1 MNNYYT
7 KEQIGLA
14 KNVDLV
20 ALLRR
25 QGEVLTKSGSDYL
38 WREGYDKV
46 NIRGN
51 LWYHHYE
58 NVGGDALDFVL
69 KFYNMNLTDA
79 VAFLLDYNGSN
90 LNCPDEQPE
99 IQKKLY
105 IPEANNSMRRIFAYL
120 VNDRCLD
127 KNIVYAFVHRKL
139 IYESATHHNVVFVGY
154 DKNLDIRHI
163 HMRGSTTNSQYKSST
178 EGSDLRYCF
187 HWNGTSDTLYL
198 FEAPIDLLS
207 YITLQ
212 KDCNW
217 KEHTYV
223 ASCSV
228 CDRALL
234 QSLKDNPQ
242 IKKVVLCFDNDD
254 KGKLAMQK
262 IERELFTQGYTI
274 DFDIPICKDWNEDL
288 ILKKERGWY

>member
-1 MNNYYT
+1 MKNYYT

-25 QGEVLTKSGSDYL
+25 QGEVLTKSGGDYL
-38 WREGYDKV
+38 WREGSDKV

-58 NVGGDALDFVL
+58 NTGGDALDFAI

-79 VAFLLDYNGSN
+79 VAFLLELGVSN
-90 LNCPDEQPE
+90 SNYPE
-99 IQKKLY
+99 EHLEIKKIY
-105 IPEANNSMRRIFAYL
+105 IPKANDSMRRIFAYL

-127 KNIVYAFVHRKL
+127 KNIVYAFVHREL
-139 IYESATHHNVVFVGY
+139 IYESAIHHNVVFVGY
-154 DKNLDIRHI
+154 DKNSNIRHI
-163 HMRGSTTNSQYKSST
+163 HMRGSTTNSRYKSST

-198 FEAPIDLLS
+198 FESPLDLLS

-212 KDCNW
+212 KDTYW
-217 KEHTYV
+217 KDHTYV

-228 CDRALL
+228 KDRALL
-234 QSLKDNPQ
+234 QALRDNPS
-242 IKKVVLCFDNDD
+242 INKIILCFNNYDT
-254 KGKLAMQK
+254 GKLAMQK
-262 IERELFTQGYTI
+262 IERKFKSLGYKI
-274 DFDIPICKDWNEDL
+274 DFDIPICNNWNEDL
-288 ILKKERGWY
+288 IFKKERGWD

>member
-1 MNNYYT
+1 MKNYYT

-25 QGEVLTKSGSDYL
+25 QGEVLTKSGGDYL
-38 WREGYDKV
+38 WREGSDKV

-58 NVGGDALDFVL
+58 NVGGDALDFVM
-69 KFYNMNLTDA
+69 KFFNMNLTDA
-79 VAFLLDYNGSN
+79 VAFLLEFGVSN
-90 LNCPDEQPE
+90 LKYSEEHLENN
-99 IQKKLY
+99 KKLY
-105 IPEANNSMRRIFAYL
+105 IPKANDSMRRIFAYL

-139 IYESATHHNVVFVGY
+139 IYESAIHHNVVFVGY
-154 DKNLDIRHI
+154 DKNSNIRHI
-163 HMRGSTTNSQYKSST
+163 HMRGSTTNNHFKSSAQ
-178 EGSDLRYCF
+178 GSDLRYCF

-212 KDCNW
+212 NDCNW
-217 KEHTYV
+217 KDHTYV

-242 IKKVVLCFDNDD
+242 IKKVVICFDNDD

-262 IERELFTQGYTI
+262 IEGELFKRGITTE
-274 DFDIPICKDWNEDL
+274 FKIPMLKDWNEDL
-288 ILKKERGWY
+288 IYKRKRG

>member
-1 MNNYYT
+1 MKNYYT

-25 QGEVLTKSGSDYL
+25 QGEVLTKSGGDYL
-38 WREGYDKV
+38 WREGSDKV

-58 NVGGDALDFVL
+58 NTGGDALDFAI

-79 VAFLLDYNGSN
+79 VAFLLELGVSN
-90 LNCPDEQPE
+90 SNYPE
-99 IQKKLY
+99 EHLEIKKIY
-105 IPEANNSMRRIFAYL
+105 IPKANDSMRRIFAYL

-127 KNIVYAFVHRKL
+127 KNIVYAFVHREL
-139 IYESATHHNVVFVGY
+139 IYESAIHHNVVFVGY
-154 DKNLDIRHI
+154 DKNSNIRHI
-163 HMRGSTTNSQYKSST
+163 HMRGSTTNSRYKSST

-187 HWNGTSDTLYL
+187 HWNGTSDVLYL

-212 KDCNW
+212 NDCNW
-217 KEHTYV
+217 KDHTYV

-242 IKKVVLCFDNDD
+242 IKKVVICFDNDD

-262 IERELFTQGYTI
+262 IEGELFKRGFTTEFQ
-274 DFDIPICKDWNEDL
+274 IPMLKDWNEDL
-288 ILKKERGWY
+288 IYKRKRG